1 MNLLWMRRSA
11 VEGGGS
17 VIRDLWGNRA
27 NPCWFHRRGDGGRG
41 VLRSLQPV
49 CLSVPP
55 VTQGLTMQM
64 ALIGSS
70 DMERQI

>member
-11 VEGGGS
+11 VEGGG
-17 VIRDLWGNRA
+17 LWGNRA
-27 NPCWFHRRGDGGRG
+27 NPCWFHPRGDGGRG

-49 CLSVPP
+49 CLSAPP

-64 ALIGSS
+64 GLIGSS
-70 DMERQI
+70 DMEGRI

>member
-1 MNLLWMRRSA
+1 M
-11 VEGGGS
+11 
-17 VIRDLWGNRA
+17 IRDLWGNRA
-27 NPCWFHRRGDGGRG
+27 NPCWFHRRGGGGRG

-64 ALIGSS
+64 DLIGSS
-70 DMERQI
+70 DMEGWI